1 MKTLLIVFGVL
12 LYLYIGCRIF
22 EAAVNNY
29 GGPDEY
35 MEYIAE
41 ENSKT
46 NPQIAYALAYILVM
60 TAWPYF
66 ITKAMIDRRK

>member
-1 MKTLLIVFGVL
+1 MKTLLIVIGVL
-12 LYLYIGCRIF
+12 LYLFIGCRIF

-29 GGPDEY
+29 GGPENY
-35 MEYIAE
+35 IEYIAE
-41 ENSKT
+41 ENPKA
-46 NPQIAYALAYILVM
+46 NPHVAYTLANILVM